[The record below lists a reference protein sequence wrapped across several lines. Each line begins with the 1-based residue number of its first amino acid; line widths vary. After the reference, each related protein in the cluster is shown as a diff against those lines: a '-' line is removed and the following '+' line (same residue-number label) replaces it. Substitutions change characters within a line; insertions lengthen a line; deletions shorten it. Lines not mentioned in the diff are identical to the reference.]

1 MLRPCQLE
9 LPAGSCNGVSYTC
22 NTALGGIRSPVTVT
36 GTWVISGREGGEK
49 SEMTMRESRTAVIIN
64 LIV

>member
-36 GTWVISGREGGEK
+36 GTWVISDGEK
-49 SEMTMRESRTAVIIN
+49 N
-64 LIV
+64 LK

>member
-36 GTWVISGREGGEK
+36 GTWVISGRR
-49 SEMTMRESRTAVIIN
+49 EMSNERITYSCA
-64 LIV
+64 